1 MIAKHVW
8 LALAGDENPI
18 PTFSICVPMKNF
30 HFLRR
35 SLFASLALSTS
46 ALALA
51 DNRPIE
57 TLNATARQLFL
68 THHSSV
74 PAQQSATPGMPNA
87 VPMLQGFFANP
98 REISE
103 VPTSNGILRMPT
115 DGTTLPFALYTCP
128 NGTPGFVIL
137 SVNDH
142 LPAIVAYSLHD
153 RFDAAMVPDAMVK
166 IFETYN
172 EFLKSGQSLRTR
184 TMAAESEGEY
194 TETVIVEP
202 MLDDILYDQGTPYN
216 MLCPEYNG
224 RTCATGC
231 VATGMAEVMA
241 YYRHPEQM
249 RGNYISYATNDLQ
262 IPVEWDCENTVFDW
276 ANIRKS
282 YGTYYEEDETVD
294 GAHTDARFVFSE
306 IAPSTEYPKY
316 LEVYDFRNVSSE
328 SPRFSAR
335 LLLADDKGEFI
346 CPAGEAFNVNSFG
359 PGYIYKKLYLM
370 PSVPGNLPDGP
381 YRLYVGTQDSGETAW
396 GVVESIEDAQ
406 DPYGTHKEYYLEV
419 TKEGEAFSLLGK
431 RFPCG
436 YNYTEAQA
444 VATLMAAAGAAV
456 EMDYTPSASG
466 ASSADAARALV
477 RNFGYDPSI
486 MYVNDSFYD
495 PESWNAAIQ
504 HDLSAGHPILCGGQ
518 SVERYGHFF
527 VMDGYMLAENGEEE
541 AATPY
546 YHLNWGWSGSCNGY
560 FLLDHFQPSS
570 AGTGGSTVNYSYVLR
585 LTMGIRPDDGQP
597 DGVVFGATS
606 VESSVSEVE
615 TKDYVYINAVRVTN
629 CSTMDFT
636 GDVRVYAIQDDN
648 EYFVGNL
655 ATGLKLPSAYYYD
668 VLSKNIKVP
677 SSIPSGDYTLEL
689 RVEGSDGTSTTLL
702 CPAFPTVHIVNP
714 DATSISRTEVSDG
727 SDPDVRHDL
736 HGRRTENASG
746 RITVGRRGV
755 EIR

>member
-1 MIAKHVW
+1 
-8 LALAGDENPI
+8 
-18 PTFSICVPMKNF
+18 MKSS
-30 HFLRR
+30 HSLRL
-35 SLFASLALSTS
+35 SLIVSLALSSPTF
-46 ALALA
+46 ALA
-51 DNRPIE
+51 DSRPVE
-57 TLNATARQLFL
+57 TLNATARQLFQS
-68 THHSSV
+68 HRSSA
-74 PAQQSATPGMPNA
+74 PAQHSATVGIPDA
-87 VPMLQGFFANP
+87 VPVLQGFFANP

-103 VPTSNGILRMPT
+103 VPTSNGIRQMPT
-115 DGTTLPFALYTCP
+115 GGTTLPFALYTCP
-128 NGTPGFVIL
+128 NGTPGYAIL
-137 SVNDH
+137 SVDDR
-142 LPAIVAYSLHD
+142 LPAMVAYSLHD
-153 RFDAAMVPDAMVK
+153 RFDAGRVPDAMVK

-184 TMAAESEGEY
+184 NMVAEDDREY
-194 TETVIVEP
+194 TETVMVEP
-202 MLDDILYDQGTPYN
+202 MLDDILYDQGAPYN

-224 RTCATGC
+224 RTCVTGC

-249 RGNYISYATNDLQ
+249 TGDYISYSTDDLK

-276 ANIRKS
+276 TNTRKA

-294 GAHTDARFVFSE
+294 GTYTDGRFVFSD
-306 IAPSTEYPKY
+306 IIPSTEFPQY
-316 LEVYDFRNVSSE
+316 LEIHDFRNISSE
-328 SPRFSAR
+328 SPLFSVR

-346 CPAGEAFNVNSFG
+346 CPGGEAFNVNNFG
-359 PGYIYKKLYLM
+359 PNYIYRKLYLM
-370 PSVPGNLPDGP
+370 PSIPGNLPDGLC
-381 YRLYVGTQDSGETAW
+381 RLYVGTQNSGETAW
-396 GVVESIEDAQ
+396 GVVESIGNAVQ
-406 DPYGTHKEYYLEV
+406 DPYGTHEEYYLEA
-419 TKEGEAFSLLGK
+419 TKEGELFSLLGT

-456 EMDYTPSASG
+456 EMNYSPSASG

-486 MYVNDSFYD
+486 MYVNDSFYS

-504 HDLSAGHPILCGGQ
+504 HDLSTGHPILCGGQ
-518 SVERYGHFF
+518 SVEKYGHFF
-527 VMDGYMLAENGEEE
+527 VMDGYMLAGNGDEET
-541 AATPY
+541 ATPY

-570 AGTGGSTVNYSYVLR
+570 AGTGGSNVNYSYVLR

-606 VESSVSEVE
+606 VESSISEVE
-615 TKDYVYINAVRVTN
+615 VNDYVYLHAVRVSN
-629 CSTMDFT
+629 CSTMDFI
-636 GDVRVYAIQDDN
+636 GDVSVYAIQEDN

-655 ATGLKLPSAYYYD
+655 ATGLQLPSSYYYD
-668 VLSKNIKVP
+668 VLGKNIKVP
-677 SSIPSGDYTLEL
+677 SNIPSGDYTFEL
-689 RVEGSDGTSTTLL
+689 RVEGADGTSTKLL
-702 CPAFPTVHIVNP
+702 CPAFPTVHIVNNG
-714 DATSISRTEVSDG
+714 AIGIRRTEVSDG

-736 HGRRTENASG
+736 HGRRTENTSG